1 MAATLI
7 YTTQLMKK
15 QLLASFAALV
25 LFALPLTTSAQ
36 SSFHHLVMPAIIV
49 TNALDNADFSYFDFS
64 YQNIDGS
71 YYLGVTPKTADSTE
85 IGEMIVLRQVRG
97 RNPRSLPNT
106 EPTAHLLLSK
116 DLMMKQNVNGSE
128 NYILTPEKTVDPITH
143 RKINQVS
150 YRFSN
155 KVCTTCAVFL
165 PDSLI
170 EFDLNPS
177 PPY

>member
-1 MAATLI
+1 
-7 YTTQLMKK
+7 MKK
-15 QLLASFAALV
+15 RLLTFLAIFGLFV
-25 LFALPLTTSAQ
+25 LSLTTLAQ
-36 SSFHHLVMPAIIV
+36 SSFHHLVMPGIIV
-49 TNALDNADFSYFDFS
+49 TNALNNSDFSYFDFS
-64 YQNIDGS
+64 YENIDGT
-71 YYLGVTPKTADSTE
+71 YYLGVSPRTADSME
-85 IGEMIVLRQVRG
+85 IGEMVVLQQVRG

-106 EPTAHLLLSK
+106 QPNAHLLLSK

-128 NYILTPEKTVDPITH
+128 NYILTPEKTIDPITH

-155 KVCTTCAVFL
+155 RVCTTCAVFL
-165 PDSLI
+165 PDSVI